1 MTGDQL
7 FSSNEQ
13 IPSAMSTYIQGSE
26 ISDDDLCQSVRS
38 FNSQQHKAYNKVLSW
53 CRNKIKNMGTLKP
66 LQLPPI
72 HLLIT
77 GGAGAGKSHLIKAIY
92 HTVTKNCRDAVI
104 NFELPTVLIMAP
116 TGVAVI
122 NMSGTTVHS
131 ALGIPRE
138 SGIKLT
144 AMSDHKRTQ

>member
-1 MTGDQL
+1 M
-7 FSSNEQ
+7 
-13 IPSAMSTYIQGSE
+13 
-26 ISDDDLCQSVRS
+26 
-38 FNSQQHKAYNKVLSW
+38 LSW

-72 HLLIT
+72 RLFIT

-131 ALGIPRE
+131 ALGIPRVRYKAYCNVRSQKNTMKVSFCRVE
-138 SGIKLT
+138 I
-144 AMSDHKRTQ
+144 DNH